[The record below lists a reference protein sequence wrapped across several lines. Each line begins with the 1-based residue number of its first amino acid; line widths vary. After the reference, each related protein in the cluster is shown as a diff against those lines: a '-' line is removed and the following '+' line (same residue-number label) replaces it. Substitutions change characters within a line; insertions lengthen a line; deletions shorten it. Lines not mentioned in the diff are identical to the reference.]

1 MKEICPEKVDAVI
14 IIQLVIMSDIIR
26 TSYTFHECFH
36 DALKELSDDQY
47 GRLMRAIN
55 EYALYGNEPSPMI
68 GIELM
73 VWKLVCPI
81 LAKGRNKAN
90 GKAGAPKGNSNNR
103 FSQSKY
109 NQSTIKVQSKYNQN
123 YEGDLFGSVVDDGEN
138 MQVIDIEEG
147 GQNDG
152 TIKVQSNNNQSTIKV
167 QSKYNQNEI
176 KEVSPS
182 SPLEE
187 NAPKT
192 LKEDKPPISPEENVH
207 TSCAPTS
214 AYEAFRVWLKENCP
228 YVFRNIPIMSEV
240 EFQKLKEQFGS
251 EAMVETFL
259 NLENRKDKRKQYAN
273 MYRTMLNWLKRNEND
288 RKASTNHREERL
300 AGYANAI
307 ATYLSTD

>member
-14 IIQLVIMSDIIR
+14 IIQLAIMSDIIR

-109 NQSTIKVQSKYNQN
+109 NQSTIKV
-123 YEGDLFGSVVDDGEN
+123 
-138 MQVIDIEEG
+138 
-147 GQNDG
+147 
-152 TIKVQSNNNQSTIKV
+152 
-167 QSKYNQNEI
+167 
-176 KEVSPS
+176 
-182 SPLEE
+182 
-187 NAPKT
+187 
-192 LKEDKPPISPEENVH
+192 
-207 TSCAPTS
+207 
-214 AYEAFRVWLKENCP
+214 
-228 YVFRNIPIMSEV
+228 
-240 EFQKLKEQFGS
+240 
-251 EAMVETFL
+251 
-259 NLENRKDKRKQYAN
+259 
-273 MYRTMLNWLKRNEND
+273 
-288 RKASTNHREERL
+288 
-300 AGYANAI
+300 
-307 ATYLSTD
+307 

>member
-14 IIQLVIMSDIIR
+14 IIQLAIMSDIIR

-109 NQSTIKVQSKYNQN
+109 
-123 YEGDLFGSVVDDGEN
+123 
-138 MQVIDIEEG
+138 
-147 GQNDG
+147 
-152 TIKVQSNNNQSTIKV
+152 NQSTIKV

-288 RKASTNHREERL
+288 RKATTNHREERL

>member
-14 IIQLVIMSDIIR
+14 IIQLAIMSDIIR

-109 NQSTIKVQSKYNQN
+109 NQSTIKIQSK
-123 YEGDLFGSVVDDGEN
+123 
-138 MQVIDIEEG
+138 
-147 GQNDG
+147 
-152 TIKVQSNNNQSTIKV
+152 
-167 QSKYNQNEI
+167 
-176 KEVSPS
+176 
-182 SPLEE
+182 
-187 NAPKT
+187 
-192 LKEDKPPISPEENVH
+192 
-207 TSCAPTS
+207 
-214 AYEAFRVWLKENCP
+214 
-228 YVFRNIPIMSEV
+228 
-240 EFQKLKEQFGS
+240 
-251 EAMVETFL
+251 
-259 NLENRKDKRKQYAN
+259 
-273 MYRTMLNWLKRNEND
+273 
-288 RKASTNHREERL
+288 
-300 AGYANAI
+300 
-307 ATYLSTD
+307 